1 MTTRTSHPA
10 FRRFLPVLAGFFA
23 VVVTTTVTDIL
34 MHATGVFP
42 PWGERMADGLFVLP
56 LGYRIVYAVLGGY
69 LAARLATDRPVS
81 HAVVLGGIGLVLS
94 AIGTFATAGQGAAYG
109 PIWYSLLVT
118 ATALPCSFAG
128 AKLYASRVWGERLC

>member
-1 MTTRTSHPA
+1 
-10 FRRFLPVLAGFFA
+10 
-23 VVVTTTVTDIL
+23 

-56 LGYRIVYAVLGGY
+56 LAYRIVCSLLGGY

-81 HAVVLGGIGLVLS
+81 HAMMLGAIGFVLS
-94 AIGTFATAGQGAAYG
+94 AIGTFATAGQSAAYG

-128 AKLYASRVWGERLC
+128 AKVYTSRA